1 MDIDVIER
9 LFRLIRLL
17 RSGRSYGANSLAEE
31 VGCSRRTLFRDIAL
45 LETAGVPIRY
55 DRTDH
60 TYSLD
65 RSFFM
70 TAVSLSIE
78 EVLALMLATRKAL
91 PIMVAPDHPALV
103 SAAMKIESTLP
114 VQMQELGRSLIEL
127 TDVREWP
134 ASDHESVDAICT
146 TLRLALHDRRKVIL
160 RYDSYYEGKVIEAVV
175 HPHRLMFA
183 QRGWYLIAFSEQEGK
198 TLTFK
203 LERITGLELSQEYY
217 TPDDEFSLDEY
228 FGNAWQMIRGER
240 SFHVRL
246 RFSQKVAGNVEE
258 VLWHKTQSTHRLSDG
273 CLIFEADV
281 DGVHEISWWVL
292 GYGDQ
297 VEVLEPPE
305 LRQLVAERIERL
317 AAMYRVGPHHGPQ
330 PTAPPASSPS

>member
-1 MDIDVIER
+1 MDVAVLER

-17 RSGRSYGANSLAEE
+17 RSGRSYGADLLADE
-31 VGCSRRTLFRDIAL
+31 VGCARRTLFRDIAL
-45 LETAGVPIRY
+45 LETAGVPVRY
-55 DRTDH
+55 DRGDH

-70 TAVSLSIE
+70 PAVSLSME
-78 EVLALMLATRKAL
+78 EVLAVMLATRKAL

-114 VQMQELGRSLIEL
+114 IPMQELGHSLIEL

-134 ASDHESVDAICT
+134 TSDHESVDAICT
-146 TLRLALHDRRKVIL
+146 TLRIALTDRQKVIL
-160 RYDSYYEGKVIEAVV
+160 RYDSYYEGKVIDVVV

-183 QRGWYLIAFSEQEGK
+183 QRGWYLIAFSESDDE
-198 TLTFK
+198 TRTFK
-203 LERITGLELSQEYY
+203 LERITSLELSGEHY
-217 TPDDEFSLDEY
+217 TPDEEFSLDEY
-228 FGNAWQMIRGER
+228 FGNAWQMIRGGR

-246 RFSQKVAGNVEE
+246 RFSRKVAGNVEE
-258 VLWHKTQSTHRLSDG
+258 VLWHKTQSTRRLSDDR
-273 CLIFEADV
+273 LIFEAEV
-281 DGVHEISWWVL
+281 DGINEISWWVL

-305 LRQLVAERIERL
+305 LRQLMTERIERL
-317 AAMYRVGPHHGPQ
+317 AAIYAVGPHQ
-330 PTAPPASSPS
+330 DSQSPPASSHS